1 MDCRSGAEG
10 GRTTVV
16 VTLHCLAPSQPRFF
30 HQAALTALLRGL
42 LRDAPDY
49 DLHLRIDTPESG
61 RVDYRP
67 GDYYR
72 FLLIALRGGAP
83 PPLACPHGHLFW
95 VDNEYRDAEGADQV
109 MGGLSGL
116 LHLEGRLSPAWWR
129 LLILG
134 QYVGMG
140 QRTAF
145 GFGRYQL
152 RTADGGFSYRRPL
165 PAASLLTRAL
175 QALSPAVESLFSA
188 GVHGYR
194 PGRSRITASH
204 AIQAAWRAGYR
215 WVYESDVRDFLDSVN
230 LGRLRE
236 RLSALFGDDPVVD
249 AVGAWLAAPVR
260 FQGERIERVNG
271 LPQGSPLS
279 PLREHRARDRAP
291 VLERL
296 LPPGPG
302 ASRRARLRPHGALS
316 PCRRAGRP
324 HRHRPRRVHP

>member
-1 MDCRSGAEG
+1 MDLHRRPGRTARSGAQGLRVSVEVG
-10 GRTTVV
+10 APQAAFQVQAVGRIRMNAPVQAKRGFGADRWTVEAARKAGERRWSSPCTV
-16 VTLHCLAPSQPRFF
+16 WRRASPGFF

-188 GVHGYR
+188 GVHGDR

-204 AIQAAWRAGYR
+204 AI
-215 WVYESDVRDFLDSVN
+215 
-230 LGRLRE
+230 
-236 RLSALFGDDPVVD
+236 
-249 AVGAWLAAPVR
+249 
-260 FQGERIERVNG
+260 
-271 LPQGSPLS
+271 
-279 PLREHRARDRAP
+279 
-291 VLERL
+291 
-296 LPPGPG
+296 
-302 ASRRARLRPHGALS
+302 
-316 PCRRAGRP
+316 
-324 HRHRPRRVHP
+324 